1 MFTAIGMP
9 QLLVPA
15 KLYAKEGVDI
25 ISSTKNNH
33 KLRDLGMELLK
44 FGIKVMGEEGTLS
57 AADQELLQQYRQY
70 YDKLCKHWNYTC
82 NQEDLNVRKTG

>member
-1 MFTAIGMP
+1 MP

-25 ISSTKNNH
+25 ISSTKNNP
-33 KLRDLGMELLK
+33 KLRDLGMELLR
-44 FGIKVMGEEGTLS
+44 FGIKVMGEENALS
-57 AADQELLQQYRQY
+57 EADQELLQHYRQY
-70 YDKLCKHWNYTC
+70 YVQVCKYWNYTC